1 MMRVVLF
8 TEGATDPLR
17 GFRAH
22 GVKFVPLADG
32 AGHNETHVSCFHFEP
47 GGWISDP
54 PVLRDAAIFVVQ
66 GAVTVMGQKP
76 AIRLDLSPG
85 VGIVVDA
92 DARYRVESDGGAVL
106 MLVEAERLEA
116 TDLGMSSPERIWGQ
130 VWPGERLQLGRRTVL
145 GRVLSMYRRW
155 RWRGTVDQPRL
166 GRAGSSAWVAEAG
179 ESTEGMGAGR
189 RSAHR
194 RRECGPSRPTPAS
207 HRLDAGSRSIRRG
220 RRQCC

>member
-1 MMRVVLF
+1 WSRRSALTWLRARRQTRCGDAVATTRREKVMMRVVHF
-8 TEGATDPLR
+8 TEGATDPLH

-54 PVLRDAAIFVVQ
+54 PVLRDAAIFVVR
-66 GAVTVMGQKP
+66 GAVTVMGRKP
-76 AIRLDLSPG
+76 KIRLDLSPG

-116 TDLGMSSPERIWGQ
+116 TDLGMSCRVRSGSGGRFGRGNGCSWGDGRCWGGCCRCIGGGGGGARWSSPGWG
-130 VWPGERLQLGRRTVL
+130 G
-145 GRVLSMYRRW
+145 
-155 RWRGTVDQPRL
+155 
-166 GRAGSSAWVAEAG
+166 
-179 ESTEGMGAGR
+179 
-189 RSAHR
+189 
-194 RRECGPSRPTPAS
+194 
-207 HRLDAGSRSIRRG
+207 RG
-220 RRQCC
+220 RRRGWRRRRLARVRREWARGG

>member
-1 MMRVVLF
+1 MMRVVHF
-8 TEGATDPLR
+8 TEGATDPLH

-166 GRAGSSAWVAEAG
+166 GRADSSAWVAEAG

-189 RSAHR
+189 RSEATR
-194 RRECGPSRPTPAS
+194 R
-207 HRLDAGSRSIRRG
+207 
-220 RRQCC
+220 